1 MDKITFGRLQDND
14 IVFNNDSVSRHHGYL
29 LIDGSKAYV
38 VDNDSLNGILV
49 NGRRIQ
55 SKELLSQ
62 GDTVI
67 VAGLYKLDWQKYCRI
82 DAAATV
88 RNDQIRNTPS
98 EPKPANNTEKQRPKW
113 VTTFLSTA
121 GKIIITL
128 ITTIITMVAMAWVT
142 SMFR

>member
-38 VDNDSLNGILV
+38 VDNDSLNGIFV

-55 SKELLSQ
+55 KKELLSP
-62 GDTVI
+62 GDTVLI
-67 VAGLYKLDWQKYCRI
+67 ANMVKLDWQKYCRI

-88 RNDQIRNTPS
+88 RNDQIRYTPS

-113 VTTFLSTA
+113 VNTFLSTA